1 LEYILKQFSEGVI
14 QVSDINKLM
23 DQVVTKMSFDII
35 KKEIKP
41 IQMELNKVIE
51 RHQKIGGGKLNTQA
65 IILDSFFAKD
75 ELLIKEGT
83 EETHY
88 SNLDAFIN
96 SIPEEEKV
104 KLYNDTMALFLEKMS
119 SDSGENR

>member
-1 LEYILKQFSEGVI
+1 MEYILKQISEGVI

-41 IQMELNKVIE
+41 IQVELNKVIE

-65 IILDSFFAKD
+65 IILDSFFSKD
-75 ELLIKEGT
+75 ELLVKDGT
-83 EETHY
+83 EEAHY

-119 SDSGENR
+119 SDSGE